1 MWQWKIKKIKL
12 IDLFKKEVKK
22 KKKDQ
27 DNQQGVCH
35 PHTQGFMLLLGHAF
49 YVRICILQMRN
60 LRFRGFTQLYTEFYL
75 VLSDFQIHVL
85 PTLLNGLY
93 KKVN

>member
-22 KKKDQ
+22 KKGPRQ
-27 DNQQGVCH
+27 PAGSLPSPYTGLH
-35 PHTQGFMLLLGHAF
+35 AALGP
-49 YVRICILQMRN
+49 CILCTD
-60 LRFRGFTQLYTEFYL
+60 LHFADEERFRGFTQLYTEFYL